1 MMFSFGSVM
10 VSTGK
15 RILELHAEAGS
26 FLKKSKKIIA
36 DNDYAL
42 AA

>member
-1 MMFSFGSVM
+1 MFSFGSVM

-15 RILELHAEAGS
+15 RILELHAEVGI
-26 FLKKSKKIIA
+26 FLKSLKKIIA